1 MKLLERIKSPRPK
14 FWVKTGK
21 VGVALTILGGVLVT
35 PLPMVGGT
43 LLTIGATIKS
53 ISHLAVEDNGQ
64 INN

>member
-1 MKLLERIKSPRPK
+1 MKILDRLKAPRPK

-35 PLPMVGGT
+35 LLPMVGGT

-53 ISHLAVEDNGQ
+53 ISHLAIEDNGQ

>member
-1 MKLLERIKSPRPK
+1 MGILDRLKAPRPK
-14 FWVKTGK
+14 FWVKTGR

-64 INN
+64 VNN